1 MFTFLSMQMQT
12 YEETENEVLE
22 VFVSLLNFIWDKE
35 DKQHVNKNWIIRK
48 TK

>member
-1 MFTFLSMQMQT
+1 MQMQT
-12 YEETENEVLE
+12 YEETENEMLE
-22 VFVSLLNFIWDKE
+22 VFVSLLNFIWDKI